1 MSERECEHLNKLAQA
16 GAKVEIVL
24 VAARVVCI
32 FSVSHVQEP
41 LEEKYV

>member
-1 MSERECEHLNKLAQA
+1 MRERECEHLNKLAQA
-16 GAKVEIVL
+16 GPKADIVL

-41 LEEKYV
+41 LEQKYV